1 MPKDARSRRNRL
13 FLLALVVVGI
23 GVFVLFTNIDRAMLR
38 KTLDETFTFVETR
51 LHLYEVDA
59 ANDRVKSLTRLQD
72 KTAALR
78 DEMVIKDDFTP
89 SDLNA
94 FADAQRLT
102 GVLVLDGEMQLEM
115 QSTLDGNAMQLWK
128 QQLQS
133 DYVREILDYPQK
145 SYTAH
150 IEQDGAFYDFAA
162 LARTDAPGLLIAYVQ
177 KSSEDVGD
185 LTAGDLLDHFPLEDG
200 GIATICQDDR
210 VLTSNSAA
218 QLNRTREEC
227 RQMYN
232 DEHTRMF
239 GGIAELHSSRG
250 VWYGSRR
257 NIGKYEV
264 YVFFPAGKVFLT
276 RNIIFVS
283 YLALT
288 VMTYLMV
295 LLLQSRAE
303 KGALTETQKR
313 MGIITALGTAYESL
327 MLLDLK
333 KNTVETLKAIPGE
346 EQYKRTRAMR
356 REEMLQRTEAVVA
369 EPYRAEYLEF
379 MDATT
384 MTARLK
390 KHTSLVFTGRT
401 VHDRWFTTLLIP
413 QRTDDDGNVTA
424 VLVATRDATVEKQAE
439 KEQQD
444 ALRSALAAAE
454 HANKAKTVFLNSMS
468 HDIRTPMNAILGF
481 TALATAHLDN
491 TEQVKGYLQKISVS
505 GQHLLSLINDVLDMS
520 RIESGTI
527 KLENAEVHLPDVL
540 HDLRTIIQGN
550 ISAKQLDLYVDTQDV
565 RHEDIITDKLRLNQI
580 LLNIVGNAVKFTPA
594 GGTINI
600 RVQEKPCPRTD
611 YATYRFT
618 VKDNGIGMSQEFQ
631 QHVFDSFSREQ
642 TATRSGIQGTGL
654 GMAITKNIV
663 DMMGGTITVKSEQG
677 KGTEFTVTLDCKISK
692 TQTKSQPIPELRG
705 ARALVVDDDAQ
716 TCMSVSKM
724 LRDIEMN
731 ADWTTSGK
739 EAVLRAEEAHEQG
752 KEFKVYIIDWLMP
765 DMNGIETVRR
775 IRKIIDPGTPII
787 ILTAYDWSD
796 VEQEAREAGVTAFV
810 AKPLFMS
817 ELRAALTHTQPE
829 EPSMKLPQHTDYTG
843 KKILL
848 VEDNELNREIA
859 TAILE
864 EAGLQVDAVEDGT
877 DAVQRMTETPED
889 SYDLILMDIQ
899 MPRMDGYTATRKIRA
914 LSNPKKASIPIV
926 AMTAN
931 AFDEDR
937 QKAFSAGM
945 NAHIAKPINVTVLI
959 KTLDEIFGDRGQAEK
974 TM

>member
-1 MPKDARSRRNRL
+1 MPKDARGRRNRL

-78 DEMVIKDDFTP
+78 DEMTMKDDFTP

-94 FADAQRLT
+94 FADTQRLT

-133 DYVREILDYPQK
+133 DYIRDILDYPQK
-145 SYTAH
+145 SYAAH
-150 IEQDGAFYDFAA
+150 IEQDGELYDFAA

-239 GGIAELHSSRG
+239 GGIAELHSNRG

-356 REEMLQRTEAVVA
+356 REEMLRRTEAVVA

-379 MDATT
+379 VDATT

-390 KHTSLVFTGRT
+390 AHTSLVFTGRT
-401 VHDRWFTTLLIP
+401 VRDRWFTTLLIP

-424 VLVATRDATVEKQAE
+424 VLVATRDATAEKQAE
-439 KEQQD
+439 QKQQD

-600 RVQEKPCPRTD
+600 RVTEKPCPRSG
-611 YATYRFT
+611 YATYVIN
-618 VKDNGIGMSQEFQ
+618 VKDNGIGMSPEFQ
-631 QHVFDSFSREQ
+631 QHVFDSFAREQ
-642 TATRSGIQGTGL
+642 TATKSGIQGTGL

-663 DMMGGTITVKSEQG
+663 DMMGGTITLKSEQG
-677 KGTEFTVTLDCKISK
+677 KGSEFTVTLHCKISE
-692 TQTKSQPIPELRG
+692 TVTKSQPIPELRG

-829 EPSMKLPQHTDYTG
+829 EPLMKLPQHTDYTG

>member
-38 KTLDETFTFVETR
+38 QTLDETYTYVETR

-72 KTAALR
+72 KIAALR
-78 DEMVIKDDFTP
+78 DGMTIKDDFTP

-94 FADAQRLT
+94 VADSQRLT

-133 DYVREILDYPQK
+133 DYVRDILDYPQK
-145 SYTAH
+145 SYAAT
-150 IEQDGAFYDFAA
+150 IEQDGELYDFAA
-162 LARTDAPGLLIAYVQ
+162 LARTDAPGLLIAYAL

-200 GIATICQDDR
+200 GVATICQDDR
-210 VLTSNSAA
+210 VLISNSTA
-218 QLNRTREEC
+218 QLNRTSEEC
-227 RQMYN
+227 RQLYN
-232 DEHTRMF
+232 DEQTRVS
-239 GGIAELHSSRG
+239 GGIVELHSNRG

-276 RNIIFVS
+276 RNIICVS

-288 VMTYLMV
+288 VLTYLMV
-295 LLLQSRAE
+295 LLLQTRAD
-303 KGALTETQKR
+303 KDALKETQKR
-313 MGIITALGTAYESL
+313 MGIITALGTAYESI
-327 MLLDLK
+327 MLLDLE

-346 EQYKRTRAMR
+346 EQYKRIRAMR

-379 MDATT
+379 VDATT

-390 KHTSLVFTGRT
+390 GHTSLVFTGRT
-401 VHDRWFTTLLIP
+401 VNDLWFTTLLIP
-413 QRTDDDGNVTA
+413 QRTDEDGNVTA
-424 VLVATRDATVEKQAE
+424 VLVATRDATAEKQAK

-481 TALATAHLDN
+481 TALATTHLDN
-491 TEQVKGYLQKISVS
+491 AELVKDYLQKISVS

-527 KLENAEVHLPDVL
+527 KLDNAPVHLPDVL

-550 ISAKQLDLYVDTQDV
+550 ISAKQLDLYIDTQDI
-565 RHEDIITDKLRLNQI
+565 RHEDIITDKLRLHQI

-600 RVQEKPCPRTD
+600 RVREKPCPRSG
-611 YATYRFT
+611 FT
-618 VKDNGIGMSQEFQ
+618 TLVFSVKDNGIGMSPEFQ
-631 QHVFDSFSREQ
+631 QHVFDSFAREQ

-663 DMMGGTITVKSEQG
+663 DMMGGTITLKSEQG
-677 KGTEFTVTLDCKISK
+677 KGSEFTVTLDCKISK

-724 LRDIEMN
+724 LRQIEMM

-739 EAVLRAEEAHEQG
+739 EAILRAQEAHEQG
-752 KEFKVYIIDWLMP
+752 RDFKVYIIDWLMP

-775 IRKIIDPGTPII
+775 IRKVIEPGTPII

-796 VEQEAREAGVTAFV
+796 IEQEAREAGVTAFV
-810 AKPLFMS
+810 GKPLFMS
-817 ELRAALTHTQPE
+817 ELRAVLTHTQT
-829 EPSMKLPQHTDYTG
+829 EPQPMQMPQHAGYAG
-843 KKILL
+843 KKVLL
-848 VEDNELNREIA
+848 VEDNALNREIA

-864 EAGLQVDAVEDGT
+864 QAGLQVDSVEDGT
-877 DAVQRMTETPED
+877 DAVARMNTAAEGQ
-889 SYDLILMDIQ
+889 YDLILMDIQ

-914 LSNPKKASIPIV
+914 MENPRKANIPIV

-937 QKAFSAGM
+937 KKAFAAGM
-945 NAHIAKPINVTVLI
+945 NAHVAKPIDMAVLSQ
-959 KTLDEIFGDRGQAEK
+959 TLDEIFAKQG
-974 TM
+974 

>member
-1 MPKDARSRRNRL
+1 MPKDARNRRNRL

-59 ANDRVKSLTRLQD
+59 ANDRIKSLTRLQD
-72 KTAALR
+72 KAAALR
-78 DEMVIKDDFTP
+78 DEMTIKDNFTP

-94 FADAQRLT
+94 FADTQRLT

-133 DYVREILDYPQK
+133 DYIREIPDYPQK
-145 SYTAH
+145 AYVAR
-150 IEQDGAFYDFAA
+150 IEQDGELYDFAA

-177 KSSEDVGD
+177 KSSEDAGD
-185 LTAGDLLDHFPLEDG
+185 LTAGDLLDHFPLENG

-218 QLNRTREEC
+218 QLNRTSEEC
-227 RQMYN
+227 RQLYN
-232 DEHTRMF
+232 DEQTRVS
-239 GGIAELHSSRG
+239 GGIVELHSNRG

-257 NIGKYEV
+257 NISKYEV
-264 YVFFPAGKVFLT
+264 FVFFPAGKVFLT
-276 RNIIFVS
+276 RNIVCVS

-303 KGALTETQKR
+303 KGALKETQKR
-313 MGIITALGTAYESL
+313 MGIITALGTAYESI
-327 MLLDLK
+327 MLLDLE
-333 KNTVETLKAIPGE
+333 KNTVETLKDVPGE
-346 EQYKRTRAMR
+346 EQYKRIRPMQ
-356 REEMLQRTEAVVA
+356 REEMLRCTQAIVA

-401 VHDRWFTTLLIP
+401 VHDLWFTTLLIP
-413 QRTDDDGNVTA
+413 QRTDDDGSVKA
-424 VLVATRDATVEKQAE
+424 VLVATRDTTAEKQTE
-439 KEQQD
+439 QKQQD

-468 HDIRTPMNAILGF
+468 HDIHTPMNAILGF
-481 TALATAHLDN
+481 TALASTHLDN
-491 TEQVKGYLQKISVS
+491 AELVKDYLQKISVS

-527 KLENAEVHLPDVL
+527 KLDNAPVHLPDVL

-550 ISAKQLDLYVDTQDV
+550 ISAKQLDLYVDTQDIQ
-565 RHEDIITDKLRLNQI
+565 HEDIITDKLRLNQI

-600 RVQEKPCPRTD
+600 RVMEKPCPRSGCT
-611 YATYRFT
+611 TYVFS

-631 QHVFDSFSREQ
+631 QHVFDSFAREQ
-642 TATRSGIQGTGL
+642 TVTRSGIQGTGL

-663 DMMGGTITVKSEQG
+663 DMMGGTITLKSEQG
-677 KGTEFTVTLDCKISK
+677 KGSEFTVTLDCKISK

-724 LRDIEMN
+724 LRQIEMT

-739 EAVLRAEEAHEQG
+739 EAILRAQEAHEQG
-752 KEFKVYIIDWLMP
+752 RDFKAYIIDWLMP

-775 IRKIIDPGTPII
+775 IRKVIEPGTPII

-796 VEQEAREAGVTAFV
+796 IEQEAREAGVTAFV
-810 AKPLFMS
+810 GKPLFMS
-817 ELRAALTHTQPE
+817 ELRAVLTHTQT
-829 EPSMKLPQHTDYTG
+829 EPQPMQMPQHAGYAG
-843 KKILL
+843 KKVLL
-848 VEDNELNREIA
+848 VEDNALNREIA

-864 EAGLQVDAVEDGT
+864 QAGLQVDSVEDGT
-877 DAVQRMTETPED
+877 DAVARMNTAAED
-889 SYDLILMDIQ
+889 QYDLILMDVQ

-914 LSNPKKASIPIV
+914 MENPRKANIPIV

-937 QKAFSAGM
+937 KKAFAAGM
-945 NAHIAKPINVTVLI
+945 NAHVAKPIDMAVLSH
-959 KTLDEIFGDRGQAEK
+959 TLDEIFAKQG
-974 TM
+974 

>member
-1 MPKDARSRRNRL
+1 MPKDARSRRNQL
-13 FLLALVVVGI
+13 FLLALIVVGI

-38 KTLDETFTFVETR
+38 QTLDETYTYVETR

-59 ANDRVKSLTRLQD
+59 ANDRIKSLTRLQD

-78 DEMVIKDDFTP
+78 DEMTIKGDFTP

-94 FADAQRLT
+94 FADTQRLT
-102 GVLVLDGEMQLEM
+102 GVLVLDGELQLEM
-115 QSTLDGNAMQLWK
+115 QSTRDGDAMQLWK

-133 DYVREILDYPQK
+133 DYIREIPDYPQK
-145 SYTAH
+145 AYTAR
-150 IEQDGAFYDFAA
+150 IEQDGALYDFAA
-162 LARTDAPGLLIAYVQ
+162 LARTDAPGLLIAYVK

-185 LTAGDLLDHFPLEDG
+185 LTVGYLLDHFPLEDG
-200 GIATICQDDR
+200 GVATICQDDR
-210 VLTSNSAA
+210 VLTSNSTA
-218 QLNRTREEC
+218 QLNRTSEEC
-227 RQMYN
+227 RQLYN
-232 DEHTRMF
+232 DKQTRVS
-239 GGIAELHSSRG
+239 GGIVELHSNRG

-257 NIGKYEV
+257 NISKYEV
-264 YVFFPAGKVFLT
+264 FVFFPAGKVFLT
-276 RNIIFVS
+276 RNIICVS
-283 YLALT
+283 YLALS
-288 VMTYLMV
+288 VMIFLMV
-295 LLLQSRAE
+295 LLLQSRAD
-303 KGALTETQKR
+303 KDALKETQKR
-313 MGIITALGTAYESL
+313 MGIITALGTAYDSI

-333 KNTVETLKAIPGE
+333 KNTVETLKDVPGE
-346 EQYKRTRAMR
+346 EQYKRIRPMQ
-356 REEMLQRTEAVVA
+356 REEMLRCTQAIVA

-401 VHDRWFTTLLIP
+401 VNDLWFTTLLIP
-413 QRTDDDGNVTA
+413 QRTDDDGSVTA
-424 VLVATRDATVEKQAE
+424 VLVATRDTTAEKQTE
-439 KEQQD
+439 QKQQD

-481 TALATAHLDN
+481 TALATTHLDN
-491 TEQVKGYLQKISVS
+491 AELVKDYLQKISVS

-527 KLENAEVHLPDVL
+527 KLDNAPVHLPDVL

-550 ISAKQLDLYVDTQDV
+550 ISAKQLDLYVDTQDIQ
-565 RHEDIITDKLRLNQI
+565 HEDIITDKLRLNQI

-600 RVQEKPCPRTD
+600 RVTEKPCPRSGCT
-611 YATYRFT
+611 TYVFS

-631 QHVFDSFSREQ
+631 QHVFDSFAREQ
-642 TATRSGIQGTGL
+642 TVTRSGIQGTGL

-663 DMMGGTITVKSEQG
+663 DMMGGTITLKSEQG
-677 KGTEFTVTLDCKISK
+677 KGSEFTVTLDCKISK

-724 LRDIEMN
+724 LRQIEMT

-739 EAVLRAEEAHEQG
+739 EAILRAQEAHEQG
-752 KEFKVYIIDWLMP
+752 RDFKAYIIDWLMP

-775 IRKIIDPGTPII
+775 IRKFIDPDTPII

-810 AKPLFMS
+810 GKPLFMS
-817 ELRAALTHTQPE
+817 ELRAVLTHTQT
-829 EPSMKLPQHTDYTG
+829 EPQPMQMPQHAGYAG
-843 KKILL
+843 KKVLL
-848 VEDNELNREIA
+848 VEDNALNREIA

-864 EAGLQVDAVEDGT
+864 QAGLQVDSVEDGT
-877 DAVQRMTETPED
+877 DAVARMNTAD
-889 SYDLILMDIQ
+889 DDQYDLILMDIQ

-914 LSNPKKASIPIV
+914 MDDPRKANIPIV

-937 QKAFSAGM
+937 KKAFAAGM
-945 NAHIAKPINVTVLI
+945 NAHVAKPIDMAVLSH
-959 KTLDEIFGDRGQAEK
+959 TLDEIFAKQG
-974 TM
+974 

>member
-1 MPKDARSRRNRL
+1 MPKDARGRRNRL

-78 DEMVIKDDFTP
+78 DEMTMKDDFTP

-94 FADAQRLT
+94 FADTQRLT

-133 DYVREILDYPQK
+133 DYIRDILDYPQK
-145 SYTAH
+145 SYAAH
-150 IEQDGAFYDFAA
+150 IEQDGELYDFAA

-239 GGIAELHSSRG
+239 GGIAELHSNRG

-356 REEMLQRTEAVVA
+356 REEMLRRTEAVVA

-379 MDATT
+379 VDATT

-390 KHTSLVFTGRT
+390 AHTSLVFTGRT
-401 VHDRWFTTLLIP
+401 VRDRWFTTLLIP

-424 VLVATRDATVEKQAE
+424 VLVATRDATAEKQAE
-439 KEQQD
+439 QKQQD

-611 YATYRFT
+611 YATYLFT

-663 DMMGGTITVKSEQG
+663 DMMGGTITLKSEQG
-677 KGTEFTVTLDCKISK
+677 KGTEFTVTLDCKVSK
-692 TQTKSQPIPELRG
+692 TLTKSQPIPELRG

-829 EPSMKLPQHTDYTG
+829 EPLMKLPQHTDYTG

>member
-1 MPKDARSRRNRL
+1 MPKDARSRRNQL
-13 FLLALVVVGI
+13 FLLALIVVGI

-38 KTLDETFTFVETR
+38 QTLDETYTYVETR

-59 ANDRVKSLTRLQD
+59 ANDRIKSLTRLQD

-78 DEMVIKDDFTP
+78 DEMTIKGDFTP

-94 FADAQRLT
+94 FADTQRLT
-102 GVLVLDGEMQLEM
+102 GVLVLDGELQLEM
-115 QSTLDGNAMQLWK
+115 QSTRDGDAMQLWK

-133 DYVREILDYPQK
+133 DYIREIPDYPQK
-145 SYTAH
+145 AYTAR
-150 IEQDGAFYDFAA
+150 IEQDGALYDFAA

-185 LTAGDLLDHFPLEDG
+185 LTVGYLLDHFPLENG
-200 GIATICQDDR
+200 GVATICQDDR
-210 VLTSNSAA
+210 VLTSNSTA
-218 QLNRTREEC
+218 QLNRTSEEC
-227 RQMYN
+227 RQLYN
-232 DEHTRMF
+232 DKQTRVS
-239 GGIAELHSSRG
+239 GGIVELHSNRG

-257 NIGKYEV
+257 NISKYEV
-264 YVFFPAGKVFLT
+264 FVFFPAGKVFLT
-276 RNIIFVS
+276 RNIICVS
-283 YLALT
+283 YLALS
-288 VMTYLMV
+288 VMIFLMV
-295 LLLQSRAE
+295 LLLQSRAD
-303 KGALTETQKR
+303 KDALKETQKR
-313 MGIITALGTAYESL
+313 MGIITALGTAYDSI

-333 KNTVETLKAIPGE
+333 KNTVETLKDVPGE
-346 EQYKRTRAMR
+346 EQYKRIRPMQ
-356 REEMLQRTEAVVA
+356 REEMLRCTQAIVA

-401 VHDRWFTTLLIP
+401 VNDLWFTTLLIP
-413 QRTDDDGNVTA
+413 QRTDDDGSVTA
-424 VLVATRDATVEKQAE
+424 VLVATRDTTAEKQTE
-439 KEQQD
+439 QKQQD

-468 HDIRTPMNAILGF
+468 HDIRTPMSAILGF
-481 TALATAHLDN
+481 TALATTHLDN
-491 TEQVKGYLQKISVS
+491 AELVKDYLQKISVS

-527 KLENAEVHLPDVL
+527 KLDNAPVHLPDVL

-550 ISAKQLDLYVDTQDV
+550 ISAKQLDLYVDTQDIQ
-565 RHEDIITDKLRLNQI
+565 HEDIITDKLRLNQI

-600 RVQEKPCPRTD
+600 RVTEKPCPRSGCT
-611 YATYRFT
+611 TYVFS

-631 QHVFDSFSREQ
+631 QHVFDSFAREQ
-642 TATRSGIQGTGL
+642 TVTRSGIQGTGL

-663 DMMGGTITVKSEQG
+663 DMMGGTITLKSEQG
-677 KGTEFTVTLDCKISK
+677 KGSEFTVTLDCKISK

-724 LRDIEMN
+724 LRQIEMT

-739 EAVLRAEEAHEQG
+739 EAILRAQEAHEQG
-752 KEFKVYIIDWLMP
+752 RDFKAYIIDWLMP

-775 IRKIIDPGTPII
+775 IRKVIEPGTPII

-796 VEQEAREAGVTAFV
+796 IEQEAREAGVTAFV
-810 AKPLFMS
+810 GKPLFMS
-817 ELRAALTHTQPE
+817 ELRAVLTHTQT
-829 EPSMKLPQHTDYTG
+829 EPQPMQMPQHAGYAG
-843 KKILL
+843 KKVLL
-848 VEDNELNREIA
+848 VEDNALNREIA

-864 EAGLQVDAVEDGT
+864 QAGLQVDSVEDGT
-877 DAVQRMTETPED
+877 DAVARMNTAD
-889 SYDLILMDIQ
+889 DDQYDLILMDIQ

-914 LSNPKKASIPIV
+914 MDDPRKANIPIV

-937 QKAFSAGM
+937 KKAFAAGM
-945 NAHIAKPINVTVLI
+945 NAHVAKPIDMAVLSH
-959 KTLDEIFGDRGQAEK
+959 TLDEIFAKQG
-974 TM
+974 

>member
-51 LHLYEVDA
+51 LHLYEVDE

-78 DEMVIKDDFTP
+78 DEMMLKDDFTP

-94 FADAQRLT
+94 FADTQRLT

-115 QSTLDGNAMQLWK
+115 QSTRDGNAMQLWK

-133 DYVREILDYPQK
+133 DYVRDILDYPQK
-145 SYTAH
+145 SYVAH
-150 IEQDGAFYDFAA
+150 IEQDGVLYDFAA
-162 LARTDAPGLLIAYVQ
+162 LARTDAPGLLIAYAL

-200 GIATICQDDR
+200 GVATICQDDR
-210 VLTSNSAA
+210 VLTSNSTA
-218 QLNRTREEC
+218 QLNRTSEEC

-232 DEHTRMF
+232 DEQTRVS
-239 GGIAELHSSRG
+239 GGIVELHSNRG

-257 NIGKYEV
+257 NVGKYEV

-303 KGALTETQKR
+303 KGALKETQKR
-313 MGIITALGTAYESL
+313 MGIITALGTAYESI
-327 MLLDLK
+327 MLLDLE

-356 REEMLQRTEAVVA
+356 REEMLRRTEAVVA
-369 EPYRAEYLEF
+369 EPYRADYLEF
-379 MDATT
+379 VDVNT
-384 MTARLK
+384 MAARLRA
-390 KHTSLVFTGRT
+390 HTSLVFTGRT
-401 VHDRWFTTLLIP
+401 VHDLWFTTLLIP

-424 VLVATRDATVEKQAE
+424 VLVATRDSTAEKQAE

-481 TALATAHLDN
+481 TALATTHLD
-491 TEQVKGYLQKISVS
+491 TPALVKEYLQKISVS

-527 KLENAEVHLPDVL
+527 KLDNAPVHLPDVL

-550 ISAKQLDLYVDTQDV
+550 ISAKQLDLYIDTQDI

-600 RVQEKPCPRTD
+600 RVTEKPCPRSGCT
-611 YATYRFT
+611 TFVFS
-618 VKDNGIGMSQEFQ
+618 VKDNGIGMSPEFQ
-631 QHVFDSFSREQ
+631 QHVFDSFAREQ

-663 DMMGGTITVKSEQG
+663 DMMGGTITLKSEQG
-677 KGTEFTVTLDCKISK
+677 KGSEFTVTLDCKISK
-692 TQTKSQPIPELRG
+692 TSVKSQPIPELRG

-724 LRDIEMN
+724 LREIEMA

-739 EAVLRAEEAHEQG
+739 EAILRAQEAHEQG
-752 KEFKVYIIDWLMP
+752 RDFKVYIIDWLMP

-775 IRKIIDPGTPII
+775 IRKVIEPGTPII

-796 VEQEAREAGVTAFV
+796 IEQEAREAGVTAFV

-817 ELRAALTHTQPE
+817 ELRAVLTHTQT
-829 EPSMKLPQHTDYTG
+829 EPQPMQMPQHTGYAG
-843 KKILL
+843 KKVLL

-864 EAGLQVDAVEDGT
+864 QAGLQVDSVEDGT
-877 DAVQRMTETPED
+877 DAVARMNTAAED
-889 SYDLILMDIQ
+889 QYDLILMDVQ

-914 LSNPKKASIPIV
+914 MENPRKANIPIV

-937 QKAFSAGM
+937 KKAFAAGM
-945 NAHIAKPINVTVLI
+945 NAHVAKPIDMAVLSH
-959 KTLDEIFGDRGQAEK
+959 TLDEIFAKQG
-974 TM
+974 

>member
-1 MPKDARSRRNRL
+1 MKMLKDARCRRNHL
-13 FLLALVVVGI
+13 FLLALAVVGV
-23 GVFVLFTNIDRAMLR
+23 GVFVLFTNINRAMLR
-38 KTLDETFTFVETR
+38 DTLDETFAFVETR

-78 DEMVIKDDFTP
+78 DEMVMKDDFTP

-94 FADAQRLT
+94 FADTQRLT

-115 QSTLDGNAMQLWK
+115 QSTRDGNAMQLWK

-133 DYVREILDYPQK
+133 DYVRDILDYPQK
-145 SYTAH
+145 SYTAR
-150 IEQDGAFYDFAA
+150 IEQDGKLYDFTA
-162 LARTDAPGLLIAYVQ
+162 LARTDAPGLLIAYALR
-177 KSSEDVGD
+177 SDEDAGD
-185 LTAGDLLDHFPLEDG
+185 LTVGYLLDHFPLENG
-200 GIATICQDDR
+200 GVATICEGDR
-210 VLTSNSAA
+210 VLTSNSGE
-218 QLNRTREEC
+218 QLNATREEC
-227 RQMYN
+227 QQLYN
-232 DEHTRMF
+232 GEYTRVS
-239 GGIAELHSSRG
+239 GGITELHSNLG

-264 YVFFPAGKVFLT
+264 FVFFPAGKVFLM
-276 RNIIFVS
+276 RNIVCLC

-288 VMTYLMV
+288 VLTFLMV
-295 LLLQSRAE
+295 LLLQTRAD
-303 KGALTETQKR
+303 KDALKETQKR
-313 MGIITALGTAYESL
+313 MGIITALGTAYASI
-327 MLLDLK
+327 MLLDLE

-356 REEMLQRTEAVVA
+356 REEVLRRTEAVVA

-379 MDATT
+379 VDVTT

-390 KHTSLVFTGRT
+390 GHTSLVFTGRT
-401 VHDRWFTTLLIP
+401 VNDLWFTTLLIP
-413 QRTDDDGNVTA
+413 QRIDDDGNVTA
-424 VLVATRDATVEKQAE
+424 VLVATRDATAEKQAE

-481 TALATAHLDN
+481 TALATTHLDN
-491 TEQVKGYLQKISVS
+491 AELVKDYLQKISVS

-527 KLENAEVHLPDVL
+527 KLDNAPVHLPDVL

-550 ISAKQLDLYVDTQDV
+550 ISAKQLDLYVDTQDIQ
-565 RHEDIITDKLRLNQI
+565 HEDIITDKLRLNQI

-600 RVQEKPCPRTD
+600 RVTEKPCPRSGCT
-611 YATYRFT
+611 TFVFS

-631 QHVFDSFSREQ
+631 QHVFDSFAREQ

-663 DMMGGTITVKSEQG
+663 DMMGGTITLKSEQG
-677 KGTEFTVTLDCKISK
+677 KGSEFTVTLDCKISK
-692 TQTKSQPIPELRG
+692 TQTRSQPIPELRG

-724 LRDIEMN
+724 LRQIEMT

-739 EAVLRAEEAHEQG
+739 EAILRAQEAHEQG
-752 KEFKVYIIDWLMP
+752 RDFKVYIIDWLMP

-775 IRKIIDPGTPII
+775 IRKVIEPGTPII

-796 VEQEAREAGVTAFV
+796 IEQEAREAGVTAFV
-810 AKPLFMS
+810 GKPLFMS
-817 ELRAALTHTQPE
+817 ELRAVLTHTQT
-829 EPSMKLPQHTDYTG
+829 EPQPMQMPQHAGYAG
-843 KKILL
+843 KKVLL
-848 VEDNELNREIA
+848 VEDNALNREIA

-864 EAGLQVDAVEDGT
+864 QAGLQVDSVEDGT
-877 DAVQRMTETPED
+877 DAVARMNTAAED
-889 SYDLILMDIQ
+889 QYDLILMDIQ

-914 LSNPKKASIPIV
+914 MENPRKANIPIV

-937 QKAFSAGM
+937 KKAFAAGM
-945 NAHIAKPINVTVLI
+945 NAHVAKPIDMAVLSH
-959 KTLDEIFGDRGQAEK
+959 TLDEIFAKQG
-974 TM
+974 

>member
-38 KTLDETFTFVETR
+38 QTLDETYTYVETR
-51 LHLYEVDA
+51 LHVYEVDA

-72 KTAALR
+72 KAAALR
-78 DEMVIKDDFTP
+78 DEMTIKGDFTP

-94 FADAQRLT
+94 FADTQRLT
-102 GVLVLDGEMQLEM
+102 GVLVLDGELQLEM
-115 QSTLDGNAMQLWK
+115 QSTRDGDAMQLWK

-133 DYVREILDYPQK
+133 DYVRDILDCPQK
-145 SYTAH
+145 SYAAN
-150 IEQDGAFYDFAA
+150 IEQDGKLYDFAA
-162 LARTDAPGLLIAYVQ
+162 LARTDAPGLLIAYVK

-185 LTAGDLLDHFPLEDG
+185 LTVGYLLDHFPLEDG

-218 QLNRTREEC
+218 QLNRTSEEC
-227 RQMYN
+227 RQLYN
-232 DEHTRMF
+232 DEQTRVS
-239 GGIAELHSSRG
+239 GGIVELHSNRG

-257 NIGKYEV
+257 NVGKYEV
-264 YVFFPAGKVFLT
+264 FVFFPAGKVFLT

-303 KGALTETQKR
+303 KGALKETQKR
-313 MGIITALGTAYESL
+313 MGIITALGTAYESI
-327 MLLDLK
+327 MLLDLE

-346 EQYKRTRAMR
+346 EQYKRIRPMQ
-356 REEMLQRTEAVVA
+356 REEMLRCTQAIVA

-401 VHDRWFTTLLIP
+401 VHDLWFTTLLIP
-413 QRTDDDGNVTA
+413 QRTDDDGSVKA
-424 VLVATRDATVEKQAE
+424 VLVATRDTTAEKQTE
-439 KEQQD
+439 QKQQD

-481 TALATAHLDN
+481 TALASTHLDN
-491 TEQVKGYLQKISVS
+491 AELVKDYLQKISVS

-527 KLENAEVHLPDVL
+527 KLDNAPVHLPDVL

-550 ISAKQLDLYVDTQDV
+550 ISAKQLDLYVDTQDIQ
-565 RHEDIITDKLRLNQI
+565 HEDIITDKLRLNQI

-600 RVQEKPCPRTD
+600 RVTEKPCPRSGCT
-611 YATYRFT
+611 TYVFS

-631 QHVFDSFSREQ
+631 QHVFDSFAREQ
-642 TATRSGIQGTGL
+642 TVTRSGIQGTGL

-663 DMMGGTITVKSEQG
+663 DMMGGTITLKSEQG
-677 KGTEFTVTLDCKISK
+677 KGSEFTVTLDCKISK

-724 LRDIEMN
+724 LRQIEMT

-739 EAVLRAEEAHEQG
+739 EAILRAQEAHEQG
-752 KEFKVYIIDWLMP
+752 RDFKAYIIDWLMP

-775 IRKIIDPGTPII
+775 IRKVIEPGTPII

-796 VEQEAREAGVTAFV
+796 IEQEAREAGVTAFV
-810 AKPLFMS
+810 GKPLFMS
-817 ELRAALTHTQPE
+817 ELRAVLTHTQT
-829 EPSMKLPQHTDYTG
+829 EPQPMQMPQHAGYAG
-843 KKILL
+843 KKVLL
-848 VEDNELNREIA
+848 VEDNALNREIA

-864 EAGLQVDAVEDGT
+864 QAGLQVDSVEDGT
-877 DAVQRMTETPED
+877 DAVARMNTAAED
-889 SYDLILMDIQ
+889 QYDLILMDVQ

-914 LSNPKKASIPIV
+914 MDDPRKANIPIV

-937 QKAFSAGM
+937 KKAFAAGM
-945 NAHIAKPINVTVLI
+945 NAHVAKPIDMAVLSH
-959 KTLDEIFGDRGQAEK
+959 TLDEIFAKQG
-974 TM
+974 

>member
-78 DEMVIKDDFTP
+78 DEMTMKDDFTP

-94 FADAQRLT
+94 FADTQRLT

-133 DYVREILDYPQK
+133 DYVRDILDYPQK

-150 IEQDGAFYDFAA
+150 IEQDGEFYDFAA

-177 KSSEDVGD
+177 KSSEDAGD

-200 GIATICQDDR
+200 GVATICQDDR

-218 QLNRTREEC
+218 QLNRTSEEC
-227 RQMYN
+227 RQLYN
-232 DEHTRMF
+232 DKQTRVS
-239 GGIAELHSSRG
+239 GGIVELHTSRD

-264 YVFFPAGKVFLT
+264 FVFFPAGKVFLT

-303 KGALTETQKR
+303 KGALKETQKR

-346 EQYKRTRAMR
+346 EQYKRIRAMR
-356 REEMLQRTEAVVA
+356 REEMLRRTEAVVA

-390 KHTSLVFTGRT
+390 GHTSLVFTGRT

-413 QRTDDDGNVTA
+413 QRIDDDGNVTA
-424 VLVATRDATVEKQAE
+424 VLVATRDATAEKQAE

-481 TALATAHLDN
+481 TALATAHLNN
-491 TEQVKGYLQKISVS
+491 TEQVKGYLKKISVS

-600 RVQEKPCPRTD
+600 RVQEKPCPRAD
-611 YATYRFT
+611 YATYLFT

-631 QHVFDSFSREQ
+631 QHVFDSFAREQ

-663 DMMGGTITVKSEQG
+663 DMMGGTITLKSEQG
-677 KGTEFTVTLDCKISK
+677 KGSEFTVTLDCKVSK
-692 TQTKSQPIPELRG
+692 TLTKSQPIPELRG

-775 IRKIIDPGTPII
+775 IRKFIDPDTPII

-864 EAGLQVDAVEDGT
+864 EAGFQLDAVQDGT

-889 SYDLILMDIQ
+889 RYDLILMDIQ

-914 LSNPKKASIPIV
+914 LSNPKKANIPIV

-974 TM
+974 TE

>member
-1 MPKDARSRRNRL
+1 MLKDARCRRNRL
-13 FLLALVVVGI
+13 FLLALAVVGI
-23 GVFVLFTNIDRAMLR
+23 GVFVLFTNINRALLR
-38 KTLDETFTFVETR
+38 ETLDETFTFVETR
-51 LHLYEVDA
+51 LHLYEIDE

-78 DEMVIKDDFTP
+78 DEMTMKDDFTP

-94 FADAQRLT
+94 FADTQRLT

-115 QSTLDGNAMQLWK
+115 QSTRDGDAMQLWK

-133 DYVREILDYPQK
+133 DYVREIPDYPQK
-145 SYTAH
+145 SYATR
-150 IEQDGAFYDFAA
+150 IEQDGEIYNFAA
-162 LARTDAPGLLIAYVQ
+162 LARTDAPGLLIAYEQ
-177 KSSEDVGD
+177 KSSEDDGD
-185 LTAGDLLDHFPLEDG
+185 LTVRYLLDNFPLEHG
-200 GIATICQDDR
+200 GVAAICEDDV
-210 VLTSNSAA
+210 VLTSNSAE

-227 RQMYN
+227 RQLFN
-232 DEHTRMF
+232 GELSRVS
-239 GGIAELHSSRG
+239 GGIAELHSNRG
-250 VWYGSRR
+250 VWYGSRKNVGR
-257 NIGKYEV
+257 YEV
-264 YVFFPAGKVFLT
+264 FAFFPAGQVFLL
-276 RNIIFVS
+276 RNIVCMS
-283 YLALT
+283 YLALSVLT
-288 VMTYLMV
+288 FLMV
-295 LLLQSRAE
+295 LLQSRAD
-303 KGALTETQKR
+303 KDALQETQKR
-313 MGIITALGTAYESL
+313 LGIIMALSTVYESI
-327 MLLDLK
+327 MLVDLK
-333 KNTVETLKAIPGE
+333 KNTIETLKSVPGE
-346 EQYKRTRAMR
+346 ENYQRTRAVQ
-356 REEMLQRTEAVVA
+356 REEQVRRTETIVA

-379 MDATT
+379 IDITT
-384 MTARLK
+384 IPARLK
-390 KHTSLVFTGRT
+390 AHASLAFTGRT
-401 VHDRWFTTLLIP
+401 VNDMWFTTLLIP
-413 QRTDDDGNVTA
+413 QHTDDDGNVTA
-424 VLVATRDATVEKQAE
+424 VLVATRDATEEKQTE
-439 KEQQD
+439 QKQQD

-481 TALATAHLDN
+481 TALATTHLN
-491 TEQVKGYLQKISVS
+491 NAELVKEYLQKISVS

-527 KLENAEVHLPDVL
+527 KLDNAPVHLPDVL

-550 ISAKQLDLYVDTQDV
+550 INAKQLDLFVDTQDV
-565 RHEDIITDKLRLNQI
+565 RQETIVADKLRLNQV
-580 LLNIVGNAVKFTPA
+580 LLNIVGNAVKFTPV

-600 RVQEKPCPRTD
+600 RVQEKPCPRTG
-611 YATYRFT
+611 YATYVFT

-654 GMAITKNIV
+654 GMAICKNIV
-663 DMMGGTITVKSEQG
+663 DMMGGTIAVKSEQG
-677 KGTEFTVTLDCKISK
+677 KGTEFTVTLDFLVVADSIKYS
-692 TQTKSQPIPELRG
+692 PLPEFKG

-752 KEFKVYIIDWLMP
+752 EEFKVYIIDWLMP

-817 ELRAALTHTQPE
+817 ELRAALTHTQLE

-877 DAVQRMTETPED
+877 DAVQRMTETPEG

-914 LSNPKKASIPIV
+914 LSNPKKANIPIV

-959 KTLDEIFGDRGQAEK
+959 KTLDEIFGNRGQAEK
-974 TM
+974 TV

>member
-1 MPKDARSRRNRL
+1 MKMPKDARSRRNRL

-38 KTLDETFTFVETR
+38 QTLDETYTYVETR

-72 KTAALR
+72 KIAALR
-78 DEMVIKDDFTP
+78 DGMTIKDDFTP

-94 FADAQRLT
+94 VADSQRLT

-133 DYVREILDYPQK
+133 DYVRDILDYPQK
-145 SYTAH
+145 SYAAT
-150 IEQDGAFYDFAA
+150 IEQDGELYDFAA
-162 LARTDAPGLLIAYVQ
+162 LARTDAPGLLVAYVK

-185 LTAGDLLDHFPLEDG
+185 LTVGYLLDHFPLEDG
-200 GIATICQDDR
+200 GVATICQDDR

-227 RQMYN
+227 QQLFN
-232 DEHTRMF
+232 DEQTRVS
-239 GGIAELHSSRG
+239 GGIAELHSNRG

-276 RNIIFVS
+276 RNIICVS

-303 KGALTETQKR
+303 KGALKETQKR
-313 MGIITALGTAYESL
+313 MGIITALGTAYESI

-346 EQYKRTRAMR
+346 EQYKRIRTMR
-356 REEMLQRTEAVVA
+356 REEVLRRTEAMVA

-379 MDATT
+379 VDATT

-390 KHTSLVFTGRT
+390 GHTSLVFTGRT
-401 VHDRWFTTLLIP
+401 VHDLWFTTLLIP

-424 VLVATRDATVEKQAE
+424 VLVATRDATAEKQIE
-439 KEQQD
+439 QKQQD

-481 TALATAHLDN
+481 TALATTHLDN
-491 TEQVKGYLQKISVS
+491 AELVKDYLQKISVS

-527 KLENAEVHLPDVL
+527 KLDNAPVHLPDVL

-550 ISAKQLDLYVDTQDV
+550 ISAKQLDLYVDTQDIQ
-565 RHEDIITDKLRLNQI
+565 HEDIITDKLRLNQI

-600 RVQEKPCPRTD
+600 RVREKPCPRSGCT
-611 YATYRFT
+611 TFVFS
-618 VKDNGIGMSQEFQ
+618 VKDNGIGMSPEFQ
-631 QHVFDSFSREQ
+631 QHVFDSFAREQ

-663 DMMGGTITVKSEQG
+663 DMMGGTITLKSEQG
-677 KGTEFTVTLDCKISK
+677 KGSEFTVTLDCKISE

-724 LRDIEMN
+724 LRQIEMT

-739 EAVLRAEEAHEQG
+739 EAILRAQEAHEQG
-752 KEFKVYIIDWLMP
+752 RDFKVYIIDWLMP

-775 IRKIIDPGTPII
+775 IRKVIEPGTPII

-796 VEQEAREAGVTAFV
+796 IEQEAREAGVTAFV

-817 ELRAALTHTQPE
+817 ELRAVLTHTQT
-829 EPSMKLPQHTDYTG
+829 EPQPMQMPKHTGYAG
-843 KKILL
+843 KKVLL
-848 VEDNELNREIA
+848 VEDNALNREIA

-864 EAGLQVDAVEDGT
+864 QAGLQVDSVEDGT
-877 DAVQRMTETPED
+877 DAVARMNTAAED
-889 SYDLILMDIQ
+889 QYDLILMDIQ

-914 LSNPKKASIPIV
+914 LENPRKANIPIV

-937 QKAFSAGM
+937 KKAFAAGM
-945 NAHIAKPINVTVLI
+945 NAHVAKPIDMAVLSH
-959 KTLDEIFGDRGQAEK
+959 TLDEIFAKQG
-974 TM
+974 

>member
-38 KTLDETFTFVETR
+38 QTLDETYTYVETR
-51 LHLYEVDA
+51 LHVYEVDA

-72 KTAALR
+72 KAAALR
-78 DEMVIKDDFTP
+78 DEMTMKDDFTP

-94 FADAQRLT
+94 FADVQRLT

-133 DYVREILDYPQK
+133 DYVRDILDYPQK
-145 SYTAH
+145 SYAAN
-150 IEQDGAFYDFAA
+150 IEQDGKLYDFAA
-162 LARTDAPGLLIAYVQ
+162 LARTDAPGLLIAYVK

-185 LTAGDLLDHFPLEDG
+185 LTVGYLLDHFPLEDG
-200 GIATICQDDR
+200 GVATICQDDR
-210 VLTSNSAA
+210 VLTSNSTA
-218 QLNRTREEC
+218 QLNRTSEEC
-227 RQMYN
+227 RQLYN
-232 DEHTRMF
+232 DKQTRVS
-239 GGIAELHSSRG
+239 GGIVELHSNRG

-257 NIGKYEV
+257 NISKYEV
-264 YVFFPAGKVFLT
+264 FVFFPAGKVFLT
-276 RNIIFVS
+276 RNIICVS
-283 YLALT
+283 YLALS
-288 VMTYLMV
+288 VMIFLMV
-295 LLLQSRAE
+295 LLLQSRAD
-303 KGALTETQKR
+303 KDALKETQKR
-313 MGIITALGTAYESL
+313 MGIITALGTAYDSI

-333 KNTVETLKAIPGE
+333 KNTVETLKDVPGE
-346 EQYKRTRAMR
+346 EQYKRIRPMQ
-356 REEMLQRTEAVVA
+356 REEMLRCTQAIVA

-401 VHDRWFTTLLIP
+401 VHDLWFTTLLIP
-413 QRTDDDGNVTA
+413 QRTDDDGSVTA
-424 VLVATRDATVEKQAE
+424 VLVATRDTTAEKQTE
-439 KEQQD
+439 QKQQD

-481 TALATAHLDN
+481 TALASTHLDN
-491 TEQVKGYLQKISVS
+491 AELVKDYLQKISVS

-527 KLENAEVHLPDVL
+527 KLDNAPVHLPDVL

-550 ISAKQLDLYVDTQDV
+550 ISAKQLDLYVDTQDIQ
-565 RHEDIITDKLRLNQI
+565 HEDIITDKLRLNQI

-600 RVQEKPCPRTD
+600 RVTEKPCPRSGCT
-611 YATYRFT
+611 TYVFS

-631 QHVFDSFSREQ
+631 QHVFDSFAREQ
-642 TATRSGIQGTGL
+642 TVTRSGIQGTGL

-663 DMMGGTITVKSEQG
+663 DMMGGTITLKSEQG
-677 KGTEFTVTLDCKISK
+677 KGSEVTVTLDCKISK

-724 LRDIEMN
+724 LRQIEMT

-739 EAVLRAEEAHEQG
+739 EAILRAQEAHEQG
-752 KEFKVYIIDWLMP
+752 RDFKAYIIDWLMP

-775 IRKIIDPGTPII
+775 IRKFIDPDTPII

-810 AKPLFMS
+810 GKPLFMS
-817 ELRAALTHTQPE
+817 ELRAVLTHTQT
-829 EPSMKLPQHTDYTG
+829 EPQPMQMPQHAGYAG
-843 KKILL
+843 KKVLL
-848 VEDNELNREIA
+848 VEDNALNREIA

-864 EAGLQVDAVEDGT
+864 QAGLQVDSVEDGT
-877 DAVQRMTETPED
+877 DAVARMNTAAED
-889 SYDLILMDIQ
+889 QYDLILMDVQ

-914 LSNPKKASIPIV
+914 MDDPRKANIPIV

-937 QKAFSAGM
+937 KKAFAAGM
-945 NAHIAKPINVTVLI
+945 NAHVAKPIDMAVLSH
-959 KTLDEIFGDRGQAEK
+959 TLDEIFAKQG
-974 TM
+974 

>member
-13 FLLALVVVGI
+13 FLLALAVVGVC
-23 GVFVLFTNIDRAMLR
+23 VFVLFTNIDRAMLR

-78 DEMVIKDDFTP
+78 DEMTMKDDFTP

-94 FADAQRLT
+94 FADTQRLT

-133 DYVREILDYPQK
+133 DYVRDILDYPQK

-150 IEQDGAFYDFAA
+150 IEQDGVLYDFAA
-162 LARTDAPGLLIAYVQ
+162 LARTDAPGLLITYAL

-218 QLNRTREEC
+218 QLNRTSEEC

-232 DEHTRMF
+232 DEQTRVS
-239 GGIAELHSSRG
+239 GGIVELHSNRG

-257 NIGKYEV
+257 NVGKYEV

-303 KGALTETQKR
+303 KGALKETQKR
-313 MGIITALGTAYESL
+313 MGIITALGTAYESI

-346 EQYKRTRAMR
+346 EQYKRIRTMR
-356 REEMLQRTEAVVA
+356 REEMLRRTQATVA
-369 EPYRAEYLEF
+369 EAYRAKYLEF
-379 MDATT
+379 VDVTT
-384 MTARLK
+384 MTVRLK
-390 KHTSLVFTGRT
+390 GHTSLVFTGRT
-401 VHDRWFTTLLIP
+401 VNDLWFTTLLIP

-424 VLVATRDATVEKQAE
+424 VLVATRDSTAEKQAE

-481 TALATAHLDN
+481 TALATTHLDN
-491 TEQVKGYLQKISVS
+491 AEMVKDYLQKISVS

-527 KLENAEVHLPDVL
+527 KLDNATVHLPDVL
-540 HDLRTIIQGN
+540 HDLRTIILGN
-550 ISAKQLDLYVDTQDV
+550 ISAKQLDLYVDTQDIK
-565 RHEDIITDKLRLNQI
+565 HEDIVTDKLRLNQI
-580 LLNIVGNAVKFTPA
+580 MLNIVGNAVKFTPA
-594 GGTINI
+594 GGTINV
-600 RVQEKPCPRTD
+600 RVTEKPCPRSG
-611 YATYRFT
+611 YATYVIN
-618 VKDNGIGMSQEFQ
+618 VKDNGIGMSPEFQ
-631 QHVFDSFSREQ
+631 QHVFDSFAREQ

-663 DMMGGTITVKSEQG
+663 DMMGGSITVKSEQG
-677 KGTEFTVTLDCKISK
+677 KGSEFTVTLHCKISE
-692 TQTKSQPIPELRG
+692 TSVKSQPIPELRG

-724 LRDIEMN
+724 LREIEMA

-739 EAVLRAEEAHEQG
+739 EAILRAQEAHEQG
-752 KEFKVYIIDWLMP
+752 RDFKVYIIDWLMP

-775 IRKIIDPGTPII
+775 IRKVIEPGTPII

-796 VEQEAREAGVTAFV
+796 IEQEAREAGVTAFV

-817 ELRAALTHTQPE
+817 ELRAVLTHTQT
-829 EPSMKLPQHTDYTG
+829 EPQPMQMPKHTGYAG
-843 KKILL
+843 KKVLL
-848 VEDNELNREIA
+848 VEDNALNREIA

-864 EAGLQVDAVEDGT
+864 QAGLQVDSVEDGT
-877 DAVQRMTETPED
+877 DAVARMNTAAED
-889 SYDLILMDIQ
+889 QYDLILMDIQ
-899 MPRMDGYTATRKIRA
+899 MPRMDGYTATCKIRA
-914 LSNPKKASIPIV
+914 MDNPRKANIPIV

-937 QKAFSAGM
+937 KKAFAAGM
-945 NAHIAKPINVTVLI
+945 NAHVAKPIDMAVLSH
-959 KTLDEIFGDRGQAEK
+959 TLDEIFAKRG
-974 TM
+974 

>member
-38 KTLDETFTFVETR
+38 QTLDETYTYVETR
-51 LHLYEVDA
+51 LHVYEVDA

-72 KTAALR
+72 KAAALR
-78 DEMVIKDDFTP
+78 DEMTIKGDFTP

-94 FADAQRLT
+94 FADTQRLT
-102 GVLVLDGEMQLEM
+102 GVLVLDGELQLEM
-115 QSTLDGNAMQLWK
+115 QSTRDGNAMQLWK

-133 DYVREILDYPQK
+133 DYVRDIPDYPQK
-145 SYTAH
+145 AYVAR
-150 IEQDGAFYDFAA
+150 IEQDGALYDFAA

-185 LTAGDLLDHFPLEDG
+185 LTVGYLLDHFPLEDG
-200 GIATICQDDR
+200 GVATICQDDR
-210 VLTSNSAA
+210 VLTSNSTA
-218 QLNRTREEC
+218 QLNRTSEEC
-227 RQMYN
+227 RQLYN
-232 DEHTRMF
+232 DKQTRVS
-239 GGIAELHSSRG
+239 GGIVELHSNRG

-257 NIGKYEV
+257 NISKYEV
-264 YVFFPAGKVFLT
+264 FVFFPAGKVFLT
-276 RNIIFVS
+276 RNIICVS
-283 YLALT
+283 YLALS
-288 VMTYLMV
+288 VMIFLMV
-295 LLLQSRAE
+295 LLLQSRAD
-303 KGALTETQKR
+303 KDALKETQKR
-313 MGIITALGTAYESL
+313 MGIITALGTAYDSI

-333 KNTVETLKAIPGE
+333 KNTVETLKDVPGE
-346 EQYKRTRAMR
+346 EQYKRIRPMQ
-356 REEMLQRTEAVVA
+356 REEMLRCTQAIVA

-401 VHDRWFTTLLIP
+401 VNDLWFTTLLIP
-413 QRTDDDGNVTA
+413 QRTDDDGSVTA
-424 VLVATRDATVEKQAE
+424 VLVATRDTTAEKQTE
-439 KEQQD
+439 QKQQD

-481 TALATAHLDN
+481 TALATTHLDN
-491 TEQVKGYLQKISVS
+491 AELVKDYLQKISVS

-527 KLENAEVHLPDVL
+527 KLDNAPVHLPDVL

-550 ISAKQLDLYVDTQDV
+550 ISAKQLDLYVDTQDIQ
-565 RHEDIITDKLRLNQI
+565 HEDIITDKLRLNQI

-600 RVQEKPCPRTD
+600 RVTEKPCPRSGCT
-611 YATYRFT
+611 TYVFS

-631 QHVFDSFSREQ
+631 QHVFDSFAREQ
-642 TATRSGIQGTGL
+642 TVTRSGIQGTGL

-663 DMMGGTITVKSEQG
+663 DMMGGTITLKSEQG
-677 KGTEFTVTLDCKISK
+677 KGSEFTVTLDCKISK

-724 LRDIEMN
+724 LRQIEMT

-739 EAVLRAEEAHEQG
+739 EAILRAQEAHEQG
-752 KEFKVYIIDWLMP
+752 RDFKAYIIDWLMP

-775 IRKIIDPGTPII
+775 IRKVIEPGTPII

-796 VEQEAREAGVTAFV
+796 IEQEAREAGVTAFV
-810 AKPLFMS
+810 GKPLFMS
-817 ELRAALTHTQPE
+817 ELRAVLTHTQT
-829 EPSMKLPQHTDYTG
+829 EPQPMQMPQHAGYAG
-843 KKILL
+843 KKVLL
-848 VEDNELNREIA
+848 VEDNALNREIA

-864 EAGLQVDAVEDGT
+864 QAGLQVDSVEDGT
-877 DAVQRMTETPED
+877 DAVARMNTAAED
-889 SYDLILMDIQ
+889 QYDLILMDVQ

-914 LSNPKKASIPIV
+914 MDDPRKANIPIV

-937 QKAFSAGM
+937 KKAFAAGM
-945 NAHIAKPINVTVLI
+945 NAHVAKPIDMAVLSH
-959 KTLDEIFGDRGQAEK
+959 TLDEIFAKQG
-974 TM
+974 

>member
-1 MPKDARSRRNRL
+1 MPKDARNRRNQL

-59 ANDRVKSLTRLQD
+59 ANDRIKSLTRLQD
-72 KTAALR
+72 KAAALR
-78 DEMVIKDDFTP
+78 DEMTIKDNFTP

-94 FADAQRLT
+94 FADTQRLT
-102 GVLVLDGEMQLEM
+102 GVLVLDGEMQPEM

-133 DYVREILDYPQK
+133 DYIREIPDYPQK
-145 SYTAH
+145 AYVAR
-150 IEQDGAFYDFAA
+150 IEQDGELYDFAA

-177 KSSEDVGD
+177 KSSEDAGD
-185 LTAGDLLDHFPLEDG
+185 LTAGDLLDHFPLENG

-210 VLTSNSAA
+210 VLT
-218 QLNRTREEC
+218 
-227 RQMYN
+227 
-232 DEHTRMF
+232 
-239 GGIAELHSSRG
+239 
-250 VWYGSRR
+250 R
-257 NIGKYEV
+257 NIV
-264 YVFFPAGKVFLT
+264 C
-276 RNIIFVS
+276 VS

-303 KGALTETQKR
+303 KGALKETQKR
-313 MGIITALGTAYESL
+313 MGIITALGTAYESI
-327 MLLDLK
+327 MLLDLE

-346 EQYKRTRAMR
+346 EQYKRIRPMQ
-356 REEMLQRTEAVVA
+356 REEMLRCTQAIVA

-401 VHDRWFTTLLIP
+401 VHDLWFTTLLIP
-413 QRTDDDGNVTA
+413 QRTDDDGSVKA
-424 VLVATRDATVEKQAE
+424 VLVATRDTTAEKQTE
-439 KEQQD
+439 QKQQD

-481 TALATAHLDN
+481 TALASTHLDN
-491 TEQVKGYLQKISVS
+491 AELVKDYLQKISVS

-527 KLENAEVHLPDVL
+527 KLDNAPVHLPDVL

-550 ISAKQLDLYVDTQDV
+550 ISAKQLDLYVDTQDIQ
-565 RHEDIITDKLRLNQI
+565 HEDIITDKLRLNQI

-600 RVQEKPCPRTD
+600 RVMEKPCPRSGCT
-611 YATYRFT
+611 TYVFS

-631 QHVFDSFSREQ
+631 QHVFDSFAREQ
-642 TATRSGIQGTGL
+642 TVTRSGIQGTGL

-663 DMMGGTITVKSEQG
+663 DMMGGTITLKSEQG
-677 KGTEFTVTLDCKISK
+677 KGSEFTVTLDCKISK

-705 ARALVVDDDAQ
+705 ARALVVEDDAQ

-724 LRDIEMN
+724 LRQIEMT

-739 EAVLRAEEAHEQG
+739 EAILRAQEAHEQG
-752 KEFKVYIIDWLMP
+752 CDFKVYIIDWLMP

-775 IRKIIDPGTPII
+775 IRKFIDPDTPII

-810 AKPLFMS
+810 GKPLFMS
-817 ELRAALTHTQPE
+817 ELRAVLTHTQT
-829 EPSMKLPQHTDYTG
+829 EPQPMQMPQHAGYAG
-843 KKILL
+843 KKVLL
-848 VEDNELNREIA
+848 VEDNALNCEIA

-864 EAGLQVDAVEDGT
+864 QAGLQVDSVEDGT
-877 DAVQRMTETPED
+877 DAVARMNTAD
-889 SYDLILMDIQ
+889 DDQYDLILMDIQ

-914 LSNPKKASIPIV
+914 MDDPRKANIPIV

-937 QKAFSAGM
+937 KKAFAAGM
-945 NAHIAKPINVTVLI
+945 NAHVAKPIDMAVLSH
-959 KTLDEIFGDRGQAEK
+959 TLDEIFAKQG
-974 TM
+974 

>member
-1 MPKDARSRRNRL
+1 MPKDARNRRNQL

-59 ANDRVKSLTRLQD
+59 ANDRIKSLTRLQD
-72 KTAALR
+72 KAAALR
-78 DEMVIKDDFTP
+78 DEMTIKDNFTP

-94 FADAQRLT
+94 FADTQRLT

-133 DYVREILDYPQK
+133 DYIREIPDYPQK
-145 SYTAH
+145 AYVAR
-150 IEQDGAFYDFAA
+150 IEQDGALYDFAA

-177 KSSEDVGD
+177 KSSKDVGD
-185 LTAGDLLDHFPLEDG
+185 LTVGYLLDHFPLEDG
-200 GIATICQDDR
+200 GVATICQDDR
-210 VLTSNSAA
+210 VLTSNSTA
-218 QLNRTREEC
+218 QLNRTSEEC
-227 RQMYN
+227 RQLYN
-232 DEHTRMF
+232 DKQTRVS
-239 GGIAELHSSRG
+239 GGIVELHSNRG

-257 NIGKYEV
+257 NISKYEV
-264 YVFFPAGKVFLT
+264 FVFFPAGKVFLT
-276 RNIIFVS
+276 RNIICVS
-283 YLALT
+283 YLALS
-288 VMTYLMV
+288 VMIFLMV
-295 LLLQSRAE
+295 LLLQSRAD
-303 KGALTETQKR
+303 KDALKETQKR
-313 MGIITALGTAYESL
+313 MGIITALGTAYDSI

-333 KNTVETLKAIPGE
+333 KNTVETLKDVPGE
-346 EQYKRTRAMR
+346 EQYKRIRPMQ
-356 REEMLQRTEAVVA
+356 REEMLRCTQAIVA

-401 VHDRWFTTLLIP
+401 VHDLWFTTLLIP
-413 QRTDDDGNVTA
+413 QRTDDDGSVTA
-424 VLVATRDATVEKQAE
+424 VLVATRDTTAEKQTE
-439 KEQQD
+439 QKQQD

-481 TALATAHLDN
+481 TALATTHLDN
-491 TEQVKGYLQKISVS
+491 AELVKDYLQKISVS

-527 KLENAEVHLPDVL
+527 KLDNAPVHLPDVL

-550 ISAKQLDLYVDTQDV
+550 ISAKQLDLYVDTQDIQ
-565 RHEDIITDKLRLNQI
+565 HEDIITDKLRLNQI

-600 RVQEKPCPRTD
+600 RVMEKPCPRSGCT
-611 YATYRFT
+611 TYVFS

-631 QHVFDSFSREQ
+631 QHVFDSFAREQ
-642 TATRSGIQGTGL
+642 TVTRSGIQGTGL

-663 DMMGGTITVKSEQG
+663 DMMGGTITLKSEQG
-677 KGTEFTVTLDCKISK
+677 KGSEFTVTLDCKISK
-692 TQTKSQPIPELRG
+692 TQTKSQLIPELRG

-724 LRDIEMN
+724 LRQIEMT

-739 EAVLRAEEAHEQG
+739 EAILRAQEAHEQG
-752 KEFKVYIIDWLMP
+752 RDFKAYIIDWLMP

-775 IRKIIDPGTPII
+775 IRKVIEPGTPII

-796 VEQEAREAGVTAFV
+796 IEQEAREAGVTAFV
-810 AKPLFMS
+810 GKPLFMS
-817 ELRAALTHTQPE
+817 ELRAVLTHTQT
-829 EPSMKLPQHTDYTG
+829 EPQPMQMPQHAGYAG
-843 KKILL
+843 KKVLL
-848 VEDNELNREIA
+848 VEDNALNREIA

-864 EAGLQVDAVEDGT
+864 QAGLQVDSVEDGT
-877 DAVQRMTETPED
+877 DAVARMNTAAED
-889 SYDLILMDIQ
+889 QYDLILMDVQ

-914 LSNPKKASIPIV
+914 MDDPRKANIPIV

-937 QKAFSAGM
+937 KKAFAAGM
-945 NAHIAKPINVTVLI
+945 NAHVAKPIDMAVLSH
-959 KTLDEIFGDRGQAEK
+959 TLDEIFAKQG
-974 TM
+974 